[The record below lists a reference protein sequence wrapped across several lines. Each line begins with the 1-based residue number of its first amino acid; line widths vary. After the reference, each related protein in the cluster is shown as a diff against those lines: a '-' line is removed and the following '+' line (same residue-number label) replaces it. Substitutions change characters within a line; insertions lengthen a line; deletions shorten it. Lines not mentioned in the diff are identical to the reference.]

1 MKSVGGNISAFLKKC
16 KKKGHDLIKVLK
28 SALYFYKYFINC
40 ASLYLSE
47 ASIYISGEFQYI
59 VTSFVE

>member
-28 SALYFYKYFINC
+28 SALYLYKYFINYT
-40 ASLYLSE
+40 SLYSE
-47 ASIYISGEFQYI
+47 ASIYISGEFQ
-59 VTSFVE
+59 